1 MFLRA
6 RASATACTV
15 PGPAS
20 RLTMR
25 RPGKRSHALCAGTYS
40 GPKNCGAVNTAL
52 RSAQP
57 RPARE
62 ENHVR
67 SVFGGLPASSVPGPR
82 KHPRTGKFETNCHA
96 KVWRLESP
104 EGEMVEAR
112 NLKLYMTT
120 RFGDDEGKRIY
131 SLLSCAAGRF
141 RKSGRGT
148 GAGWRILEA
157 PSVPE

>member
-1 MFLRA
+1 LE
-6 RASATACTV
+6 ACRHR
-15 PGPAS
+15 G
-20 RLTMR
+20 
-25 RPGKRSHALCAGTYS
+25 
-40 GPKNCGAVNTAL
+40 
-52 RSAQP
+52 
-57 RPARE
+57 
-62 ENHVR
+62 
-67 SVFGGLPASSVPGPR
+67 VPGPR